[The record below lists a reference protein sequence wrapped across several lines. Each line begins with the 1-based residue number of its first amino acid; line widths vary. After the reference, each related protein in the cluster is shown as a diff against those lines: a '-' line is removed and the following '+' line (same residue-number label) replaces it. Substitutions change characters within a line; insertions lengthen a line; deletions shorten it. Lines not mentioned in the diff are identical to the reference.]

1 MRLLISVLFR
11 CKHSVKPSCTLSFTF
26 CHLNMSRC
34 VLSWEWNGTRPSGTT
49 RPAAQIRPSDFV
61 IFDLSFC
68 TNERKMGISYERP
81 ATSHCLNQC
90 WNIDNRT
97 LGKKNREI
105 FMKFIH
111 FHSVKCIC
119 KSPGTW
125 RLFCLGLN
133 VLTKNS
139 RHLLHNIFKCIFV
152 SEFRLQFHWSFCPID
167 NKSPLVWIM
176 AWHLMG
182 DEPLSEPMIA

>member
-1 MRLLISVLFR
+1 MRLLISVLLR

-68 TNERKMGISYERP
+68 TNERKMGIFYERP

-90 WNIDNRT
+90 WNIGNRT
-97 LGKKNREI
+97 LGKKTE
-105 FMKFIH
+105 
-111 FHSVKCIC
+111 
-119 KSPGTW
+119 KSSW
-125 RLFCLGLN
+125 
-133 VLTKNS
+133 NS
-139 RHLLHNIFKCIFV
+139 CIFIQLNAFANLLGHGGYFV
-152 SEFRLQFHWSFCPID
+152 SVSMCWRKIAAIYYTTFSNAFLSVNFGYNFTEVFVQLTINHHWY
-167 NKSPLVWIM
+167 
-176 AWHLMG
+176 G
-182 DEPLSEPMIA
+182 